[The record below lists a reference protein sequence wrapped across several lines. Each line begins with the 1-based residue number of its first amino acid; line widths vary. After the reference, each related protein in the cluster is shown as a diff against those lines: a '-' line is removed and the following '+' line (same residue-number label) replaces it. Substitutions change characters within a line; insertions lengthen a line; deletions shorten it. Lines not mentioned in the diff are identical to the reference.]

1 MSKRFVISGVSGAG
15 KSTLINSIT
24 EYKKYNEYMDDHH
37 VKFWYEICERGE
49 DTDHNAK
56 NTMLFI
62 RLSKVVHQIQNA
74 DDIAVF
80 DRGLIDLV
88 IASELRI
95 KPRDPELHKWF
106 VGLIEENLL
115 KSKPHMVIFLDL
127 TWEEFKN
134 RIKSRGRELENK
146 HLDSDDSWY
155 KKYFDSYKPLFISLC
170 EKYSVN
176 YKVIDVTN
184 NQPLQT
190 KEEVLKII
198 TNM

>member
-37 VKFWYEICERGE
+37 VKFWYEISERGE

-62 RLSKVVHQIQNA
+62 RLSKVVNQIKQA

-80 DRGLIDLV
+80 DRGLIDLM

-95 KPRDPELHKWF
+95 RPRDNKLHNWF

-115 KSKPHMVIFLDL
+115 KNKPYMIIFLDL

-134 RIKSRGRELENK
+134 RIKSRGRKLENK
-146 HLDSDDSWY
+146 HLNSDDSWY

-170 EKYSVN
+170 HKYSIN
-176 YKVIDVTN
+176 YKIIDVTD
-184 NQPLQT
+184 NQPTQT
-190 KEEVLKII
+190 KEEVLRII